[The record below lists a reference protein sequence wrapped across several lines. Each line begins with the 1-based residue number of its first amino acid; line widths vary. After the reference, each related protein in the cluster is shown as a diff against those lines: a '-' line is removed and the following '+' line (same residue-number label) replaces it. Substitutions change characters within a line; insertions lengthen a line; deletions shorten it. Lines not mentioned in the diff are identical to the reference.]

1 MADENPATNPP
12 QDDDSTKK
20 ETIRITLPPTG
31 DAPGVKRETVRING
45 PGTQSQP
52 LSSIPKKETS
62 KISLPQSAVTPP
74 PASLPPK
81 PPVGGPPTKPLS
93 SVPPPPAGTA
103 TKPLSSATPPPKPPP
118 LSGRPTVPLRPS
130 APSGVVPPPAAPSG
144 IARPVSPKKETA
156 RINLPSE
163 APKSSAPALPKA
175 TVKMQQTQPL
185 SKGPVSGTRSQPLA
199 STSQVSV
206 AAAASS
212 SPRKADT
219 WAIVLSVFAFLTSGT
234 ALWFTYA
241 NWKGSE
247 EPSWVGKMRN
257 EQPPVPAVFPR
268 KVE

>member
-20 ETIRITLPPTG
+20 ETIRITLPPKG
-31 DAPGVKRETVRING
+31 DAPGVKRETVRINV

-62 KISLPQSAVTPP
+62 KISLPQGTATPP
-74 PASLPPK
+74 SAPPL
-81 PPVGGPPTKPLS
+81 GGPATKPLS
-93 SVPPPPAGTA
+93 SAPPPPAPTGPA

-130 APSGVVPPPAAPSG
+130 APPSGVVPPPAAPSG
-144 IARPVSPKKETA
+144 IARPASPKKETA
-156 RINLPSE
+156 RISLPSE

-185 SKGPVSGTRSQPLA
+185 AKGPVSGTRSQPLA

-206 AAAASS
+206 AAAAAK
-212 SPRKADT
+212 SPRKSDT
-219 WAIVLSVFAFLTSGT
+219 WAIVLSVFAFLTAGT
-234 ALWFTYA
+234 ALWFTYTV
-241 NWKGSE
+241 WKSSE
-247 EPSWVGKMRN
+247 EPSWVGKMRS
-257 EQPPVPAVFPR
+257 EQPPVR
-268 KVE
+268 VEYSKP

>member
-20 ETIRITLPPTG
+20 ETIRITLPPKG
-31 DAPGVKRETVRING
+31 DAPAVKRETVRINV

-62 KISLPQSAVTPP
+62 KITLPGGATPP
-74 PASLPPK
+74 PAA
-81 PPVGGPPTKPLS
+81 VGPPTKPLS
-93 SVPPPPAGTA
+93 SAPPPPAPASPA
-103 TKPLSSATPPPKPPP
+103 TKPLSNATPPPKPPP
-118 LSGRPTVPLRPS
+118 LSGRPTVPLRPN
-130 APSGVVPPPAAPSG
+130 APSGAVPPAAPSG
-144 IARPVSPKKETA
+144 MARPASPKKETA
-156 RINLPSE
+156 RINLPSD

-199 STSQVSV
+199 STSQISV

-212 SPRKADT
+212 SPRKSDT
-219 WAIVLSVFAFLTSGT
+219 WAIVLSVIAFLTSGT
-234 ALWFTYA
+234 ALYFTITV
-241 NWKGSE
+241 WKTADWAESRPE
-247 EPSWVGKMRN
+247 ESTWVKKMQK

-268 KVE
+268 KLD